1 MCKQSEFYSV
11 IVLNFGTSEK
21 FVSYYLLSDNAN
33 RSWQLCVYACVLEQ
47 NILLTAYSQCEDSMG
62 IKMMS
67 TIASH
72 SPLNIWETVR
82 VESWFRRTPIGNGL
96 GKSNNHVTDD
106 VT

>member
-47 NILLTAYSQCEDSMG
+47 NYILLTASMG

-67 TIASH
+67 TIASQAM
-72 SPLNIWETVR
+72 SNLRNAKLRKGNLRKTDAKLACETR
-82 VESWFRRTPIGNGL
+82 
-96 GKSNNHVTDD
+96 
-106 VT
+106 